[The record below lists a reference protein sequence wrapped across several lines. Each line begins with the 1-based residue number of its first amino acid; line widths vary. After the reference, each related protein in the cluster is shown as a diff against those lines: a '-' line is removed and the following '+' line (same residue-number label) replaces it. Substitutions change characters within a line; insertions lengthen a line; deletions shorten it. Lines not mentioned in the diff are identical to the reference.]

1 MKLYQHIKENLNLS
15 FPIMIGQLGHITVG
29 VVDSIM
35 IGNVSIPQLGA
46 VSLSTSIFGFILLFC
61 IGLSY
66 GITPLISSK
75 KSDDNYI
82 SMTFYNGLYLNMFFT
97 ILLVITTIY
106 SKYFLKY
113 LGQDEEVLFHTY
125 KYLDIISI
133 SLVPLMLFQTFK
145 QFIEGLGFTKP
156 AMFISIFSNV
166 INILLN
172 AILIFG
178 LFGFPRLEIVGAAY
192 ATLISRIFMFI
203 IIFIYCFNSK
213 RFQKYILRLN
223 ISLNYMSFK
232 AIFSIGFTS
241 GLQYIFEVGA
251 FTVATVIIGSIGA
264 IQLASH
270 QIALNLASI
279 SYMIASGIGSAS
291 MISLG
296 HYFGVGDKSEIRKSG
311 YSNFILVLILMSI
324 SAFIFIVFRD
334 ILPSFYVDDYEVISL
349 ASSLLIIAGFFQ
361 LSDGIQAVGLG
372 ILRGIR
378 DTKIPTLVT
387 FISYWV
393 IAVPLS
399 YYLGIISDYGLF
411 GVWVGLSVGLTIAA
425 VFHVL
430 RFNYLTSAK
439 MQ

>member
-1 MKLYQHIKENLNLS
+1 
-15 FPIMIGQLGHITVG
+15 MIGQLGHITVG

>member
-1 MKLYQHIKENLNLS
+1 MKLSQHIKENLNLS
-15 FPIMIGQLGHITVG
+15 FPIMISQLGHITVG
-29 VVDSIM
+29 VADSLM
-35 IGNVSIPQLGA
+35 IGNVSITQLAA

-66 GITPLISSK
+66 GITPLIASK
-75 KSDDNYI
+75 KSDKNYI
-82 SMTFYNGLYLNMFFT
+82 SMTFYNGMYLNMFFT
-97 ILLVITTIY
+97 ILLVVITIY
-106 SKYFLKY
+106 SKYLLQY

-125 KYLDIISI
+125 RYLDIIAI

-156 AMFISIFSNV
+156 AMYISIFSNV

-172 AILIFG
+172 AVLIFG
-178 LFGFPRLEIVGAAY
+178 LFGFPRLEIIGAAY
-192 ATLISRIFMFI
+192 ATLISRVLMFF
-203 IIFIYCFNSK
+203 IIFIYCLNSK
-213 RFQKYILRLN
+213 RFQEYILRLN
-223 ISLNYMSFK
+223 ISFNYISFRG
-232 AIFSIGFTS
+232 IFGIGFTS

-251 FTVATVIIGSIGA
+251 FTVATVIICSIGA

-296 HYFGVGDKSEIRKSG
+296 HYYGEGDSAEIRRSG
-311 YSNFILVLILMSI
+311 YSNFILVLILMCI

-334 ILPSFYVDDYEVISL
+334 ILPTFYVDDYEVISL
-349 ASSLLIIAGFFQ
+349 ASSLLIIAGLFQ
-361 LSDGIQAVGLG
+361 LSDGVQAVGLG
-372 ILRGIR
+372 VLRGIR
-378 DTKIPTLVT
+378 DTKTPTLVT

-393 IAVPLS
+393 IAIPLS
-399 YYLGIISDYGLF
+399 YYLGIICDYGLF
-411 GVWVGLSVGLTIAA
+411 GVWIGLSVGLTIAA

-439 MQ
+439 LQ

>member
-1 MKLYQHIKENLNLS
+1 MKLSQHIKENLNLS
-15 FPIMIGQLGHITVG
+15 FPIMISQLGHITVG

-35 IGNVSIPQLGA
+35 IGNVSVPQLGA

-66 GITPLISSK
+66 GITPIISSK
-75 KSDDNYI
+75 KTDKSYVSKI
-82 SMTFYNGLYLNMFFT
+82 FYNGLYLNLIFT
-97 ILLVITTIY
+97 ILLVFITIY
-106 SKYFLKY
+106 SKFFLNY
-113 LGQDEEVLFHTY
+113 LGQDKEVLYHTFG
-125 KYLDIISI
+125 YLDIICI
-133 SLVPLMLFQTFK
+133 YLIPLMLFQTFK

-156 AMFISIFSNV
+156 AMYISIFSNI
-166 INILLN
+166 INIVLN
-172 AILIFG
+172 AVLIFG
-178 LFGFPRLEIVGAAY
+178 LLGFPRLEIIGAAY
-192 ATLISRIFMFI
+192 ATLISRILMFI
-203 IIFIYCFNSK
+203 LIFIYCLKSK
-213 RFQKYILRLN
+213 RFKDYIFSLN
-223 ISLNYMSFK
+223 ISFNYNSFR
-232 AIFSIGFTS
+232 AIFGIGFTS

-264 IQLASH
+264 VQLASH

-279 SYMIASGIGSAS
+279 SYMVASGIGSAA

-296 HYFGVGDKSEIRKSG
+296 YYYGVGDKSEIRKSG

-334 ILPSFYVDDYEVISL
+334 ILPTFYVDDREVIIL
-349 ASSLLIIAGFFQ
+349 ASSLLILAGLFQ

-378 DTKIPTLVT
+378 DTKIPTLIT

-393 IAVPLS
+393 IAIPLS
-399 YYLGIISDYGLF
+399 YYLGIILDYGLF
-411 GVWVGLSVGLTIAA
+411 GVWIGLSVGLTIAA

-430 RFNYLTSAK
+430 RFNYLTSIK
-439 MQ
+439 

>member
-1 MKLYQHIKENLNLS
+1 MKLSQHIKENLNLS
-15 FPIMIGQLGHITVG
+15 FPIMISQLGHITVG
-29 VVDSIM
+29 VADSLM
-35 IGNVSIPQLGA
+35 IGNVSITQLAA

-66 GITPLISSK
+66 GITPLIASK
-75 KSDDNYI
+75 KSDKNYI
-82 SMTFYNGLYLNMFFT
+82 SMTFYNGMYLNMFFT
-97 ILLVITTIY
+97 ILLVVITIY
-106 SKYFLKY
+106 SKYLLQY

-125 KYLDIISI
+125 RYLDIIAI

-156 AMFISIFSNV
+156 AMYISIFSNV

-172 AILIFG
+172 AVLIFG
-178 LFGFPRLEIVGAAY
+178 LFGFPRLEIIGAAY
-192 ATLISRIFMFI
+192 ATLISRVLMFF
-203 IIFIYCFNSK
+203 IIFIYCLNSK
-213 RFQKYILRLN
+213 RFQEYILRLN
-223 ISLNYMSFK
+223 ISFNYISFRG
-232 AIFSIGFTS
+232 IFGIGFTS

-296 HYFGVGDKSEIRKSG
+296 HYYGEGDSAEIRRSG
-311 YSNFILVLILMSI
+311 YSNFILVSILMCI

-334 ILPSFYVDDYEVISL
+334 ILPTFYVDDYEVISL
-349 ASSLLIIAGFFQ
+349 ASSLLIIAGLFQ
-361 LSDGIQAVGLG
+361 LSDGVQAVGLG
-372 ILRGIR
+372 VLRGIR
-378 DTKIPTLVT
+378 DTKTPTLVT

-393 IAVPLS
+393 IAIPLS
-399 YYLGIISDYGLF
+399 YYLGIICDYGLF
-411 GVWVGLSVGLTIAA
+411 GVWIGLSVGLTIAA

-439 MQ
+439 LQ